1 MTASQRPHERE
12 LFGHPIGLSVLFF
25 TEMWE
30 RFCYYGMRA
39 LLVLYVAKHL
49 AQPGVVE
56 TVPGF
61 DVVRSALERIFGHL
75 DNEQLADQIY
85 GLYTASVYLTPVF
98 GGILADRYI
107 GQRKSVIIGGV
118 IMALGEF
125 MMMKDSLFF
134 PALFTLCVGVGL
146 FKSNVSTQVGGLY
159 AKGDERRDRAFNVF
173 YVGINLGAWL
183 SPLVCGSLGQSKDA
197 AGNEHWSWGFGSAG
211 VGMLLGLAIYVW
223 GQKYLAP
230 DQIMKKAAGTAV
242 EHRKFTRGE
251 WARIIALV
259 VLCALNVP
267 FWAVYEQQGNS
278 LQFWAE
284 NNAELHV
291 LRSIGSDWAMP
302 SSWYQSV
309 NPGFIFLLTM
319 LLNPFWAWLAR
330 KGKDPSSAVKMAI
343 GCFIL
348 GASFLVMIGA
358 GRIVDS
364 GHKASFGWLVGC
376 TGLLTL
382 GEIYLSPV
390 GLSLVTKI
398 APPRIVSMMMGI
410 WFLSSCPGDYLSG
423 WLATFA
429 NKMSNSAFFLLC
441 ASISL
446 TTGALI
452 VILYLPLKRAIGDEN
467 ESGSMRPVEGEPGVA

>member
-1 MTASQRPHERE
+1 
-12 LFGHPIGLSVLFF
+12 
-25 TEMWE
+25 
-30 RFCYYGMRA
+30 
-39 LLVLYVAKHL
+39 
-49 AQPGVVE
+49 
-56 TVPGF
+56 
-61 DVVRSALERIFGHL
+61 
-75 DNEQLADQIY
+75 
-85 GLYTASVYLTPVF
+85 
-98 GGILADRYI
+98 
-107 GQRKSVIIGGV
+107 
-118 IMALGEF
+118 
-125 MMMKDSLFF
+125 
-134 PALFTLCVGVGL
+134 
-146 FKSNVSTQVGGLY
+146 
-159 AKGDERRDRAFNVF
+159 
-173 YVGINLGAWL
+173 
-183 SPLVCGSLGQSKDA
+183 
-197 AGNEHWSWGFGSAG
+197 
-211 VGMLLGLAIYVW
+211 
-223 GQKYLAP
+223 
-230 DQIMKKAAGTAV
+230 
-242 EHRKFTRGE
+242 
-251 WARIIALV
+251 
-259 VLCALNVP
+259 
-267 FWAVYEQQGNS
+267 
-278 LQFWAE
+278 
-284 NNAELHV
+284 
-291 LRSIGSDWAMP
+291 MP

-467 ESGSMRPVEGEPGVA
+467 ESGSLRPVEGEPGVA